1 MARRLTVSLVAAAL
15 AVAVGGAWLWF
26 GRDLP
31 RPAALRAEPTSAL
44 YALVDSRQADAAPV
58 TVAEIFTP
66 GTQTLGDLTREA
78 VEELVDCDDALWG
91 ASAPGCTQALR
102 ATYRGSSVA
111 GQFVIF
117 NLPDGRT
124 ADALVAALRADGF
137 VRQATPFDPARSR
150 AEVRALGHYVT
161 VSWLG
166 ATTAARGTD
175 LVRPLIALDAL
186 GNAIQA
192 RVLAAT

>member
-1 MARRLTVSLVAAAL
+1 MPVRLVVALVVAAL
-15 AVAVGGAWLWF
+15 AVAAVGAWLWP

-44 YALVDSRQADAAPV
+44 YALVDSRQADAAPL
-58 TVAEIFTP
+58 TTAELFTP
-66 GTQTLGDLTREA
+66 ATQTLGALTRDA
-78 VEELVDCDDALWG
+78 VEEFTDCDDALWG

-102 ATYRGSSVA
+102 ATYTGAAIA

-124 ADALVAALRADGF
+124 ADALVTALRKDGF
-137 VRQATPFDPARSR
+137 VRQAVPFDAARSR
-150 AEVRALGHYVT
+150 AEVRALGHFVT
-161 VSWLG
+161 VSWAGSVAGG
-166 ATTAARGTD
+166 AD
-175 LVRPLIALDAL
+175 LVQPLIALDAL
-186 GNAIQA
+186 GHAVQA